1 MSWWQAAILGVV
13 EGLTEYLPVSS
24 TGHLILTAWILGVS
38 PGDADPELQRA
49 VDAFNIVIQAGAI
62 AAVLG
67 LYRARVVQMIRGLA
81 GKDEAGLKLAIALIV
96 AFLPAAALGPLL
108 SDWIKGYLF
117 APWPVIAAL
126 AVGGVLCIAVG
137 RRRAKMEGSA
147 KRDIEGVGWR
157 IGLIIGFAQCVA
169 MWPGTSRSMMTIVA
183 ALLLGL
189 RAKAAAEFSF
199 LLGLVTLGAATV
211 YDGMKDGDAILT
223 HIGWSNLVVGFV
235 TATISAALAVHWFV
249 GFLTRKGLEPFGWY
263 RIALAAVMGGLI
275 IGGVMTF

>member
-1 MSWWQAAILGVV
+1 
-13 EGLTEYLPVSS
+13 
-24 TGHLILTAWILGVS
+24 
-38 PGDADPELQRA
+38 ADPELQRA

-137 RRRAKMEGSA
+137 HRRAKMEGSA
-147 KRDIEGVGWR
+147 KRDIEDVGWR

-263 RIALAAVMGGLI
+263 RIALAVVMGGLI
-275 IGGVMTF
+275 VGGVMTF